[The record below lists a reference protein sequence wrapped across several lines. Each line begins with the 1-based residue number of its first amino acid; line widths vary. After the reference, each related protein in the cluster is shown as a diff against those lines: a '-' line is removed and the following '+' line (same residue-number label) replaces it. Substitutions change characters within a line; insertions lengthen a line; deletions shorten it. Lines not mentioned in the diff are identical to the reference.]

1 MRILLDTHV
10 FLWYT
15 KTDRKLSAK
24 SRFMIQNATEVYV
37 SSASIWEATIKVKLG
52 KLDVKIDELLRAIP
66 ASGFLELPIMAE
78 HAAAVGHLPDHHRDP
93 FDRILLAQ
101 AVTEPLTFL
110 TADETLKNYSKLVTM
125 ISDY

>member
-1 MRILLDTHV
+1 MRLLLDTHV

-24 SRFMIQNATEVYV
+24 SRSMIQNASEVYV

-52 KLDVKIDELLRAIP
+52 KLDVKIDDLLKAITS
-66 ASGFLELPIMAE
+66 SGFSELPITAE
-78 HAAAVGHLPDHHRDP
+78 HVAAVNRLSDLHRDP

-101 AVTEPLTFL
+101 AITEPLTFL
-110 TADETLKNYSKLVTM
+110 TADEMLKDYSRLVT
-125 ISDY
+125 IA